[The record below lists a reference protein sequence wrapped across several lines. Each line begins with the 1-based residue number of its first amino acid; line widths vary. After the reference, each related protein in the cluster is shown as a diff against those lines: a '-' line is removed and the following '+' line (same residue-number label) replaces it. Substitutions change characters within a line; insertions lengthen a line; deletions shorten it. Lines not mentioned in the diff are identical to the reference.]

1 MPAAALRHAV
11 FGAVRLDLA
20 GTIPATRSV
29 HARSAFRH
37 AVFGAARLDLAGT
50 IPRPVDDRD
59 HVMVFELKGAPKA
72 GARF

>member
-20 GTIPATRSV
+20 GTIP
-29 HARSAFRH
+29 
-37 AVFGAARLDLAGT
+37 
-50 IPRPVDDRD
+50 RPLDDRD
-59 HVMVFELKGAPKA
+59 EVMMFELKGAPKA